1 MDLSKQEYCVIE
13 LLNRGCSS
21 KLIAKMLDISIHT
34 VNGHTKSIYFK
45 WNVRSRGQA
54 QHKFNEYLAM
64 VAAKEAI
71 SQGEDKAAQASEL
84 AIANTELVFQAEHK
98 AARASELAIANTEL
112 VFQTEEKSKRA
123 SELVIANE
131 DKAAR
136 ASELAIANTELLFQT
151 EEKSKRA
158 SELVIANEDK
168 AAQASELAIANTAL
182 LLLERALFRPRP
194 VRVAVPRARLADSD
208 MRNANPGVD

>member
-1 MDLSKQEYCVIE
+1 
-13 LLNRGCSS
+13 
-21 KLIAKMLDISIHT
+21 MLDISIHT

-71 SQGEDKAAQASEL
+71 SQGEDKAA
-84 AIANTELVFQAEHK
+84 
-98 AARASELAIANTEL
+98 
-112 VFQTEEKSKRA
+112 
-123 SELVIANE
+123 
-131 DKAAR
+131 R

-151 EEKSKRA
+151 EEKSRRA
-158 SELVIANEDK
+158 SELVIANEDKAARASELVIANTELVFQTEHK

-182 LLLERALFRPRP
+182 LCMLERALFRPRP

>member
-71 SQGEDKAAQASEL
+71 SQG
-84 AIANTELVFQAEHK
+84 
-98 AARASELAIANTEL
+98 
-112 VFQTEEKSKRA
+112 
-123 SELVIANE
+123 E